1 MYALRMVQQSARSY
15 KRQRAVRGPF
25 VNLAPHADHCETRED
40 LKTLCMRLRKNNPE
54 VLLAADLFSGAGGL
68 SLGLEQAGAT
78 VVFAADHD
86 EKALETHR
94 HHMAGMAVNWDLSD
108 PVRVQEVAEI
118 LGENSIDILAGGP
131 PCQPFSLAGRS
142 RIKALVREGVRE
154 RYDRRRDLWRSFLEV
169 ALVARPRAVVMENVP
184 DMVLDSEMFILR
196 SMALEL
202 ESAGYM
208 VHSKVLEAWRHGVP
222 QLRNR
227 LFLVALRDGNDFDW
241 PGQSGH
247 KVTLSNA
254 ISDLPPVKGGWRP
267 TGGAEGWSDYAGP
280 RTSYQTEMRKGVSA
294 KDSHK
299 IYDHITRP
307 VRDDDMEAFEL
318 LDAES
323 SYSDLPSHLKRYRDD
338 IFNDKYKRLDGHD
351 VSRTITAHIAKDG
364 YWYIHPEQNRT
375 LTLREAARVQSFPD
389 WFRFAGAPSNA
400 FRQIGNAV
408 PPKLGEAVT
417 RAAVT
422 ALNNSRS
429 DRPRTE
435 VVSNTLVNWFNS
447 RTQSSSPWFHANS
460 NWDIMVGELLLGKTS
475 TLVANSLWPLLGT
488 EKGVRGFLDSQ
499 AEVELA
505 LSWIG
510 RGDKFNI
517 ARTIAE
523 RLAEQSEISDK
534 DIDALVSD
542 GLLSSGIGDV
552 AKLGKSEGQEPITA
566 TSAALRV
573 ASRFNRNDQ
582 GRRNIRTDGRIAV
595 ANMVGYGPQARVAHL
610 ALLELGAD
618 ICTPAAPACGEC
630 PLATWCLSAP
640 LYLAQRSSELAN
652 SG

>member
-1 MYALRMVQQSARSY
+1 MVHDSPIPS
-15 KRQRAVRGPF
+15 KRQKAVRGPF
-25 VNLAPHADHCETRED
+25 VDLAPHVDHCETREE
-40 LKTLCMRLRKNNPE
+40 LNALCTRLRRESPDS
-54 VLLAADLFSGAGGL
+54 LLAADLFSGAGGL
-68 SLGLEQAGAT
+68 SLGLEQAGVK
-78 VVFAADHD
+78 VVFSADHD

-94 HHMAGMAVNWDLSD
+94 HHMAGMAVDWDLSD
-108 PVRVQEVAEI
+108 PLRVKEVADI
-118 LGENSIDILAGGP
+118 LRENSIDILAGGP

-142 RIKALVREGVRE
+142 RIKALVREGARE

-169 ALVARPRAVVMENVP
+169 AIVARPRAVIMENVP

-196 SMALEL
+196 SMAFEL

-227 LFLVALRDGNDFDW
+227 LFLVAMREGNDFAW
-241 PGQSGH
+241 PEQSAH

-254 ISDLPPVKGGWRP
+254 ISDLPAVEGGWRP
-267 TGGAEGWSDYAGP
+267 PGGAKGWSYYLGAK
-280 RTSYQTEMRKGVSA
+280 TSYQAEMRVGVSSE
-294 KDSHK
+294 DSHK

-307 VRDDDMEAFEL
+307 VRDDDLEAFEL

-338 IFNDKYKRLDGHD
+338 IFDDKYKRLDGHD

-408 PPKLGEAVT
+408 PPKLGEAVA
-417 RAAVT
+417 RSVVK
-422 ALNNSRS
+422 ALNDDPS
-429 DRPRTE
+429 DRPTTE
-435 VVSNTLVNWFNS
+435 EISDALIKWFDS
-447 RTQSSSPWFHANS
+447 REQSSTPWFHAGS
-460 NWDIMVGELLLGKTS
+460 NWDVVLGELLLNRTS
-475 TLVANSLWPLLGT
+475 SLVANSLWPLLGT
-488 EKGVRGFLDSQ
+488 ERGTEGFLDALTQ
-499 AEVELA
+499 VEVA

-510 RGDKFNI
+510 REDRLDI
-517 ARTIAE
+517 ARAIAE
-523 RLAEQSEISDK
+523 KLNGRSELSDA
-534 DIDALVSD
+534 DIDGLVSE
-542 GLLSSGIGDV
+542 GLLSISAGDL

-566 TSAALRV
+566 TSAAIRV

-595 ANMVGYGPQARVAHL
+595 ANMVGYGPRAHDAHL

-618 ICTPAAPACGEC
+618 ICTPVAPACSEC
-630 PLATWCLSAP
+630 PLSEWCLSAP
-640 LYLAQRSSELAN
+640 MYLAQRSSELAK